1 MLFKKG
7 SILIDLFFCPIFFLI
22 TQKTVLQ
29 AEIKLLETQLQHA
42 AMFKD
47 AFSQI
52 KLYKDL
58 EEKKSMLDTLEWM

>member
-1 MLFKKG
+1 M
-7 SILIDLFFCPIFFLI
+7 I

-58 EEKKSMLDTLEWM
+58 EEKNSMLDTLEWM